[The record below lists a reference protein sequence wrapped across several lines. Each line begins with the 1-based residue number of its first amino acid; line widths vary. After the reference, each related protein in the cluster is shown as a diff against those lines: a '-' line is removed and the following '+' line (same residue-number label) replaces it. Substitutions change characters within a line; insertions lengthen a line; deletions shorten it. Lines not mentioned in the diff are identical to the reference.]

1 MPFIIVVIII
11 KNKCHSNIVVNRLQ
25 GCGLGVEG
33 PGLGLESC
41 GLGLGVLGLTT
52 SLVKF

>member
-25 GCGLGVEG
+25 GVEG